1 MTEQEFAAKFLTDET
16 FRAEFKNDPKGVLRA
31 HGMDVPD
38 DVEIEVVESTP
49 EKRYIVLPP
58 LKQDELSEADIAAV
72 QGGYNAS
79 SIRCT
84 DAFQDTVCI

>member
-1 MTEQEFAAKFLTDET
+1 MTEQEFSARLLTEES
-16 FRAEFKNDPKGVLRA
+16 FRAEFKNNPMRVLRA

-49 EKRYIVLPP
+49 DKHYVVLPP
-58 LKQDELSEADIAAV
+58 LKQGELSETDIAAV